1 MEWDEAEIG
10 WQATSSLYQRHP
22 LSGSFSDEVGCEY
35 SSSYSAI
42 VYRLDS
48 KYSVIMYVDHLS

>member
-1 MEWDEAEIG
+1 MQWDGASIG
-10 WQATSSLYQRHP
+10 WQATSSLYQQHP
-22 LSGSFSDEVGCEY
+22 LSGYNSDDVGCEY

-48 KYSVIMYVDHLS
+48 KYSVLKYVDCLS